1 VIAGEARLTLD
12 VRHSSDEIR
21 TSVLR
26 ELIREAQQISAR
38 RGLSVRENGRVKS
51 VSGRNGFNS

>member
-38 RGLSVRENGRVKS
+38 RGLSVRKRS
-51 VSGRNGFNS
+51 C